1 MGIFSWTCLAGL
13 SDVVKFGYGGI
24 QKIVCCHQLSL
35 EQGCKMD
42 SLGVIGL
49 LGGLIV

>member
-1 MGIFSWTCLAGL
+1 MGLRVI
-13 SDVVKFGYGGI
+13 VKFGCGGI
-24 QKIVCCHQLSL
+24 QKIVCCHELSL

-42 SLGVIGL
+42 SLDVIGL